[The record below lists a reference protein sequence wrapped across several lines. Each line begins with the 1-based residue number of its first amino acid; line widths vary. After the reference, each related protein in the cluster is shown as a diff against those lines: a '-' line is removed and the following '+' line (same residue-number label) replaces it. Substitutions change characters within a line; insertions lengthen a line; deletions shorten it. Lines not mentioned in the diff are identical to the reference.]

1 MKWAYLTVTMD
12 NGEDIDIIRKRMDN
26 CGRQFLDALAPSVFA
41 TAEFRVEQAMKN
53 GTLMQVCD
61 DRPFGKKV
69 TISGAHIAKVTVHT
83 KEE

>member
-12 NGEDIDIIRKRMDN
+12 NGEDIDIIRKRMDS

-41 TAEFRVEQAMKN
+41 TAEFRVEQAMKD